1 MSHPLAS
8 DAGDLSGLAQDLKD
22 VFEEHGFKDPAL
34 AVAFTLPED
43 RQKAHW
49 VTNVRREDG
58 IRLMAMTAQQMQT
71 ELN

>member
-8 DAGDLSGLAQDLKD
+8 DKGDLTDLANDIKK
-22 VFEEHGFKDPAL
+22 VFEAHGFEDPAL
-34 AVAFTLPED
+34 AVAFTLPEN

-58 IRLMAMTAQQMQT
+58 IRLMTMTAQQMQSKI
-71 ELN
+71 N